1 MDKAYVE
8 VEALVNLPVK
18 VRIAL
23 TLRTDNDADIG
34 KAVKKFSKGK
44 RYKKADVEDSSIVHW
59 TNFDIEEQLQ
69 KVIDNGKFEVEAVEV
84 VDAK

>member
-23 TLRTDNDADIG
+23 TLRTDNDADIE

>member
-23 TLRTDNDADIG
+23 TLRTDNDADIK

-44 RYKKADVEDSSIVHW
+44 RYEKADVEDSYIVHW

-69 KVIDNGKFEVEAVEV
+69 KVIDNGKFEVESVEV